1 MGNLNGGFNSNEFKS
16 NLFPEGR
23 FRFHI
28 FSSTMVDASK
38 DGNVVGK
45 DWEFKLICLSDPHMN
60 RQLTRRYA
68 YERTANTPNVKQ
80 QLEIAKA
87 QIADICRAVNVL
99 APNDTNDL
107 KDKQFEADV
116 KIKGDFNN
124 LAKIKAPLPGNPQR
138 TPPAASPAPQ
148 SNMISEA
155 FEEGH
160 PDNPKRPW

>member
-23 FRFHI
+23 FRFLI
-28 FSSTMVDASK
+28 FASTMIDAK
-38 DGNVVGK
+38 KEGNVIGK
-45 DWEFKLICLSDPHMN
+45 DWEFKLICLSEPHMN
-60 RQLTRRYA
+60 RQMTRRYA
-68 YERTANTPNVKQ
+68 YERTAMTPNIKQ

-116 KIKGDFNN
+116 KIKGDFKN
-124 LAKIKAPLPGNPQR
+124 LSKIKACLNATPVKA
-138 TPPAASPAPQ
+138 PPAQPSLVEQ
-148 SNMISEA
+148 A
-155 FEEGH
+155 FEQPTEAT
-160 PDNPKRPW
+160 PTQNPWK